1 MMKKG
6 NILKK
11 VLAVSGTVLVFLPLL
26 STVATAVIH
35 SLSVG
40 RFQLDYLMPA
50 ELFFVVFIGA
60 LLLLWAALWARLYR
74 PHIVIGTCCA
84 VALFFGMQIIASASG
99 LATGETAPDG
109 WAWYAVLATLALYVV
124 AIVWLGIAGILLS
137 KRLYALKPA
146 EA

>member
-26 STVATAVIH
+26 STVAIAVIH

-74 PHIVIGTCCA
+74 PHIAIGFSCVVLLFFAMQA
-84 VALFFGMQIIASASG
+84 VAFISG
-99 LATGETAPDG
+99 LASGKTAPDG
-109 WAWYAVLATLALYVV
+109 GRCPKTQASISLASPSSGTSLAST
-124 AIVWLGIAGILLS
+124 AAM
-137 KRLYALKPA
+137 
-146 EA
+146 